1 MRQFEYEVSPMVDGR
16 PTVTLGDVERAI
28 SDVSYHRLTTSS
40 GALTTVT
47 TCLIV
52 LDNGYTVT
60 GESAC
65 VVPEKFNAE
74 LGNKFAYERAMNE
87 VWKLLGYELRLKLNG
102 ESV

>member
-1 MRQFEYEVSPMVDGR
+1 MREFEYERSPMIDGH
-16 PTVTLGDVERAI
+16 PTVTLGDIERAI

-40 GALTTVT
+40 GAMTTVT

-74 LGNKFAYERAMNE
+74 IGNKIAYDRALNG
-87 VWKLLGYELRLKLNG
+87 VWKLLSYELCLKLAS
-102 ESV
+102 E

>member
-1 MRQFEYEVSPMVDGR
+1 MRQFEYEVSPMVDGH

-65 VVPEKFNAE
+65 VVPEKFNEAM
-74 LGNKFAYERAMNE
+74 GNKCAYDRAVNE
-87 VWKLLGYELRLKLNG
+87 IWKLLGYELRLKLNA
-102 ESV
+102 E